1 MDQITSSNT
10 RQNKFSWTNPAFFN
24 VFDWKIEGRS
34 HVGELA
40 KPYFCVAVGR
50 NAILIWRVGIQ
61 TTQSKCSPSRDS
73 SNDSRYHCKKSNTM
87 VGFRPLMGARLFEQH
102 QSGGS
107 ALTQQFA
114 FLSLIVIGLI
124 ALALSALVSYALRRD
139 LLDREWGTTANFIR
153 TGILQHL
160 SPGDFLQ
167 PDNEAAQEHFEAMYA
182 QAVKMPEISRVKFY
196 DAGMRVVWSDEK
208 RLVGQLFTDNP
219 HLVQALSGRTV
230 VNLQA
235 GMLKEENLYEG
246 NESALLVEV
255 YVPVVFPG
263 STQVIGVVETYK
275 VPTQVFASIR
285 RGQMTVIGA
294 TAVGGILLYLS
305 LFWIVRRAGRRIDE
319 QHHNIESRNRELA
332 RANME
337 LTAIQGQLLES
348 ERLAAIGEVVTAVA
362 HGIRNP
368 LANIRAAAQVAGL
381 GLPGGPSVKTN
392 HLAGIMSEVDRLEV
406 RLKELLQFVRPA
418 PPPTT
423 AVDLNAV
430 VTEALQMMAGRI
442 AATQVQITL
451 SLAPGLPSVNGNSM
465 LLEQVVLSLLANAV
479 EAMPA
484 GGGPIRVAT
493 GLEPDSRTVFVE
505 VRDSGTGIADGE
517 IANLFKPFFT
527 TKAQGT
533 GLGLAIAK
541 KFVEAHRGT
550 IKVSS
555 QPGEGAAF
563 RVILPRRMEA

>member
-1 MDQITSSNT
+1 
-10 RQNKFSWTNPAFFN
+10 
-24 VFDWKIEGRS
+24 
-34 HVGELA
+34 
-40 KPYFCVAVGR
+40 
-50 NAILIWRVGIQ
+50 
-61 TTQSKCSPSRDS
+61 
-73 SNDSRYHCKKSNTM
+73 
-87 VGFRPLMGARLFEQH
+87 
-102 QSGGS
+102 
-107 ALTQQFA
+107 
-114 FLSLIVIGLI
+114 
-124 ALALSALVSYALRRD
+124 
-139 LLDREWGTTANFIR
+139 
-153 TGILQHL
+153 
-160 SPGDFLQ
+160 
-167 PDNEAAQEHFEAMYA
+167 
-182 QAVKMPEISRVKFY
+182 
-196 DAGMRVVWSDEK
+196 
-208 RLVGQLFTDNP
+208 
-219 HLVQALSGRTV
+219 
-230 VNLQA
+230 
-235 GMLKEENLYEG
+235 MLKEENLYEG

-381 GLPGGPSVKTN
+381 GLPGGPGELKSN

-423 AVDLNAV
+423 AMDLNAV

-442 AATQVQITL
+442 GATQVQITL

-479 EAMPA
+479 DAMPA
-484 GGGPIRVAT
+484 GGGTIGVAT
-493 GLEPDSRTVFVE
+493 GLEPDSRSVFVE

-527 TKAQGT
+527 TKAQGI

-541 KFVEAHRGT
+541 KFAEAHRGT

-563 RVILPRRMEA
+563 RVVLPLRVEA

>member
-1 MDQITSSNT
+1 
-10 RQNKFSWTNPAFFN
+10 
-24 VFDWKIEGRS
+24 
-34 HVGELA
+34 
-40 KPYFCVAVGR
+40 
-50 NAILIWRVGIQ
+50 
-61 TTQSKCSPSRDS
+61 
-73 SNDSRYHCKKSNTM
+73 
-87 VGFRPLMGARLFEQH
+87 
-102 QSGGS
+102 
-107 ALTQQFA
+107 
-114 FLSLIVIGLI
+114 
-124 ALALSALVSYALRRD
+124 
-139 LLDREWGTTANFIR
+139 
-153 TGILQHL
+153 
-160 SPGDFLQ
+160 
-167 PDNEAAQEHFEAMYA
+167 MYA